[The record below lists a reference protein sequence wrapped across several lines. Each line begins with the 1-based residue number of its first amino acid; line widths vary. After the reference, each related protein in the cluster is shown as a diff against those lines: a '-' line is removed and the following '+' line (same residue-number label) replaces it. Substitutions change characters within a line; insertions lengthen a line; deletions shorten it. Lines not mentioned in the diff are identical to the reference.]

1 MSAWFVMVRERREN
15 TGKEEGGG
23 GGGGGEESSG
33 TNTGTNTAIDD
44 AVAAATREM
53 DYFKL
58 RAKWPFYTKS
68 TLAYLSQHL

>member
-1 MSAWFVMVRERREN
+1 MVRERREN
-15 TGKEEGGG
+15 TGKEEGVR
-23 GGGGGEESSG
+23 GEEGGSG
-33 TNTGTNTAIDD
+33 ANTGTNTVIND

-58 RAKWPFYTKS
+58 RTKWPFYTKS